1 VGGVGGDAWEKNV
14 SFLLLLQ
21 RYKLSNS
28 AAAAVAAD
36 IICMSR
42 QLTRARQAPKVA
54 RYIIEGIFFPSTPE
68 KVLDAIP
75 QPHFFCCCAHT
86 YTHIY
91 ADAQNW
97 TDYKLLPNNNGNNGT
112 DDGRS
117 RKYTHTRNGGQTQR
131 IGSKGEE
138 EEEAK

>member
-1 VGGVGGDAWEKNV
+1 M
-14 SFLLLLQ
+14 
-21 RYKLSNS
+21 LSPS
-28 AAAAVAAD
+28 P
-36 IICMSR
+36 
-42 QLTRARQAPKVA
+42 T
-54 RYIIEGIFFPSTPE
+54 FF
-68 KVLDAIP
+68 VV
-75 QPHFFCCCAHT
+75 AHT
-86 YTHIY
+86 HTHIY

-138 EEEAK
+138 EEEEAK